1 MNGYKYQHK
10 VCTGTNGFAAPE
22 QYEGRINAATD
33 IYTFGKTLS
42 ALCQK
47 SDFLLFIQNMSLFC
61 LIFRCCQKK
70 PEMRFQNME
79 TVQKKLSRIQKRQ
92 RNKILK
98 NCKLQNNIKQRK

>member
-1 MNGYKYQHK
+1 MLGENGRLYLIDLGGAVNGYKYQHK

-47 SDFLLFIQNMSLFC
+47 PDFLLFYT
-61 LIFRCCQKK
+61 KYV
-70 PEMRFQNME
+70 
-79 TVQKKLSRIQKRQ
+79 TVLS
-92 RNKILK
+92 
-98 NCKLQNNIKQRK
+98 